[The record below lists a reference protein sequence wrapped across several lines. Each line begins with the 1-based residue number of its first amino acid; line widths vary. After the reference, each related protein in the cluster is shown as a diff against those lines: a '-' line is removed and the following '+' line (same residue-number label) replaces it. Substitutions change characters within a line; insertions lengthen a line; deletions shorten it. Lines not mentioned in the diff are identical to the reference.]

1 MATKAGKES
10 KYANRERKKIPR
22 KELQGFYDR
31 LMGERDRI
39 VQGLNAG
46 YGEIATSELPD
57 WVDLASASHER
68 ELSIILNGN
77 NEDTLDR
84 IDEALRLIEEGSFGI
99 CQDCKKTITK
109 ERLSVVPFARFCVS
123 CQEKKER
130 TG

>member
-1 MATKAGKES
+1 MNTKAAKSAKYGK
-10 KYANRERKKIPR
+10 RERKKIPR

-31 LMGERDRI
+31 LMNERDRI

-46 YGEIATSELPD
+46 YSEIATSELPD

-84 IDEALRLIEEGSFGI
+84 IDEALRLIEEGLFGI
-99 CQDCKKTITK
+99 CQDCKKPINK
-109 ERLSVVPFARFCVS
+109 ERLSVVPFARFCVT

-130 TG
+130 NG

>member
-1 MATKAGKES
+1 MNSKIAKSA
-10 KYANRERKKIPR
+10 KYAKRERKKIPR
-22 KELQGFYDR
+22 KELQEFYDR
-31 LMGERDRI
+31 LMIERDRI

-84 IDEALRLIEEGSFGI
+84 IDEALRLIEEGLFGI
-99 CQDCKKTITK
+99 CQECKKPISK
-109 ERLSVVPFARFCVS
+109 ERLAVVPFARFCVS

>member
-1 MATKAGKES
+1 MATKAGKELRYT
-10 KYANRERKKIPR
+10 KREKKKIPR
-22 KELQGFYDR
+22 RELQSFYDR

-46 YGEIATSELPD
+46 YSEIATSELPD

-84 IDEALRLIEEGSFGI
+84 IDEALRLIEEGTFGV
-99 CQDCKKTITK
+99 CQECKKAISK
-109 ERLSVVPFARFCVS
+109 ERLTVVPFARFCVS
-123 CQEKKER
+123 CQEKREKN
-130 TG
+130 G